1 MSEENNILLEKNEL
15 IPGVILIKE
24 FKMPEN
30 NSEEQIIGM
39 FIYKIKLIKMNILNL
54 EVDFSQSK
62 NIKIKNKNNRRI
74 KVSIMPFEIKIIAEI
89 YLENDFQINPKFK
102 FNLIIPDKATQLKYL
117 NQFEENKNQ
126 LYQKLKQEIN
136 KYPFEYM
143 DLEEIN
149 EILSNLNLNFID
161 INFMHEDESLIG
173 NYYKKSDLN
182 YIIHWRRP
190 NEFLNNEKIKIFN
203 INNSPLI
210 NDIKQG
216 LFPFN
221 NLDCVLNALT
231 EKNNLIKRLIV
242 NENINNN
249 GIYKIKLCIKG
260 EWITVII
267 DDYFPCLPFSTPV
280 VSSTFS
286 NDLWVLLVEKALAKT
301 FGNYYNLMNIDI
313 SHYLNILTG
322 CPTVSYDILDLIQN
336 KNGINNFL
344 NILKENINEK
354 KYLIIAISN
363 HSENFLTTPDIGYTI
378 LDIIH
383 QNEDIFIALRI
394 NIFGEKSEKNYEN
407 YIKKLNKKYQ
417 SIINEYKNNNNDNN
431 NLMFLTIEDFLKEF
445 SEIVICY
452 TKKWEDVRI
461 RGKFVDNSTEYNNNS
476 IILSKCFYN
485 INIERET
492 NIIINLFQDD
502 DEFIFNQNNS
512 RKNLLDISL
521 AILKQDNDINKIS
534 LIKSLD
540 FSFSSNIQIEI
551 KLSPGNYIIFPRTS
565 GCFFCNNNQAL
576 KDSKINFYNQNTEQ
590 FSEIF
595 INAIKDIF
603 KKFDLLLNRYLGYKE
618 FKGFLECVQN
628 EKTINENHF
637 NNNILNKYQSYSN
650 GITEKGFIDFFKDI
664 YLSKNG
670 KEEINNWFN
679 KLGYDKNLYPL
690 KSRCFMITFHTETPI
705 KVSVYNTLETYLF
718 SKIERLILISN
729 GKKIYQKDDVDV
741 LQNKSEYNNI
751 FSVGA
756 VNNGQKPYVVEMKV
770 NKKKGY
776 IFSDRRNKIEK
787 MIEPGKC
794 EFYFYY
800 YINEN
805 NLYNNSKRG
814 IENNI
819 NLDID
824 YYSVE

>member
-650 GITEKGFIDFFKDI
+650 GITEKGIIDFFKDI

>member
-102 FNLIIPDKATQLKYL
+102 FNLIIPDKATQIKYL

-221 NLDCVLNALT
+221 NLGCVLNALT

-242 NENINNN
+242 NETINNN

-267 DDYFPCLPFSTPV
+267 DDYFPCLPFSTPI

-336 KNGINNFL
+336 KIGINNFF
-344 NILKENINEK
+344 E
-354 KYLIIAISN
+354 
-363 HSENFLTTPDIGYTI
+363 
-378 LDIIH
+378 
-383 QNEDIFIALRI
+383 
-394 NIFGEKSEKNYEN
+394 
-407 YIKKLNKKYQ
+407 YIKRKY
-417 SIINEYKNNNNDNN
+417 K
-431 NLMFLTIEDFLKEF
+431 
-445 SEIVICY
+445 
-452 TKKWEDVRI
+452 
-461 RGKFVDNSTEYNNNS
+461 
-476 IILSKCFYN
+476 
-485 INIERET
+485 
-492 NIIINLFQDD
+492 
-502 DEFIFNQNNS
+502 
-512 RKNLLDISL
+512 
-521 AILKQDNDINKIS
+521 
-534 LIKSLD
+534 
-540 FSFSSNIQIEI
+540 
-551 KLSPGNYIIFPRTS
+551 
-565 GCFFCNNNQAL
+565 
-576 KDSKINFYNQNTEQ
+576 
-590 FSEIF
+590 
-595 INAIKDIF
+595 
-603 KKFDLLLNRYLGYKE
+603 
-618 FKGFLECVQN
+618 
-628 EKTINENHF
+628 
-637 NNNILNKYQSYSN
+637 
-650 GITEKGFIDFFKDI
+650 
-664 YLSKNG
+664 
-670 KEEINNWFN
+670 
-679 KLGYDKNLYPL
+679 
-690 KSRCFMITFHTETPI
+690 
-705 KVSVYNTLETYLF
+705 
-718 SKIERLILISN
+718 
-729 GKKIYQKDDVDV
+729 
-741 LQNKSEYNNI
+741 
-751 FSVGA
+751 
-756 VNNGQKPYVVEMKV
+756 
-770 NKKKGY
+770 
-776 IFSDRRNKIEK
+776 
-787 MIEPGKC
+787 
-794 EFYFYY
+794 
-800 YINEN
+800 
-805 NLYNNSKRG
+805 
-814 IENNI
+814 
-819 NLDID
+819 
-824 YYSVE
+824 